1 MTIALRPPGPQG
13 SLLLGNMAAFQ
24 RDALEFITACAR
36 QHGDVVRTR
45 FLYSRVYFLNHPDH
59 IEYVLQ
65 TNNRNFI
72 KPVSLRTPFFVR
84 IAGRGL
90 LTSEGDFWLKQ
101 RRLAQPAFHR
111 ERINSYGEVMV
122 AYAERMLD
130 GWRDGETHDIH
141 QEMMRLTLEIVARTL
156 FDADVTDAADEVGE
170 ALEVVVEPF
179 ASQATIK
186 WILDNHLPTN
196 GNRRF
201 HRAVDRLDRIIYRII
216 SERHQSKRDHG
227 DLLSM
232 LLQATDEAGVHM
244 TDQQLRDEVITLFL
258 AGHETTAL
266 ALTWTW
272 YLLGQHSEIEAR
284 LHAELQTVLGG
295 RNPVMEDIAR
305 LPYTEMVIKEAM
317 RLYPPG
323 WGIGREALKDCEIG
337 GYRVPAGAQVFMFQW
352 VVHRDER
359 FFERANEFQPE
370 RWISDSTKR
379 LPRFAYFPFGGGPRG
394 CIGNAFAMMEAALLL
409 ATIAQR
415 FRLKLVSDHPVTPLP
430 TITLRP
436 RSGIKVV
443 LEKR

>member
-1 MTIALRPPGPQG
+1 MTIAVRPPGPQG

-45 FLYSRVYFLNHPDH
+45 FLYTPVYFLNHPDH

-72 KPVSLRTPFFVR
+72 KPMSLRTPFFVR
-84 IAGRGL
+84 LAGRGL

-111 ERINSYGEVMV
+111 ERINAYGEVMV

-130 GWRDGETHDIH
+130 SWRDGETRDIH
-141 QEMMRLTLEIVARTL
+141 QEMMRLTLAVVARTL

-170 ALEVVVEPF
+170 ALEVVMEPF

-186 WILDNHLPTN
+186 WMLDNRLPTS

-201 HRAVDRLDRIIYRII
+201 HRAVDRLDTIIYRII
-216 SERHQSKRDHG
+216 GERRASNRDHG

-232 LLQATDEAGVHM
+232 LLQAKDEAGASM
-244 TDQQLRDEVITLFL
+244 SDQQLRDEVITLFL

-266 ALTWTW
+266 VLSWTW
-272 YLLGQHSEIEAR
+272 YLLGQHAEMEAK
-284 LHAELQTVLGG
+284 LHAELQTALGG
-295 RNPVMEDIAR
+295 RRPTMADIPR

-323 WGIGREALKDCEIG
+323 WGVGREALKDCEIG
-337 GYRVPAGAQVFMFQW
+337 GYRVPAGAQIFMFQW
-352 VVHRDER
+352 VVHRDDR
-359 FFERANEFQPE
+359 FFEQAGEFRPE
-370 RWISDSTKR
+370 RWAGDSVKQ
-379 LPRFAYFPFGGGPRG
+379 LPRFAYFPFGGGPRV
-394 CIGNAFAMMEAALLL
+394 CIGSAFAMMEAVLLV

-415 FRLKLVSDHPVTPLP
+415 FRLKVAPDYVVTPLP

-436 RSGIKVV
+436 RDGIKVI
-443 LEKR
+443 LEER